1 MPNAKVLVNERAKAA
16 QAAKQAQAQT
26 EAKAAD
32 AAAVAE
38 TKTAQAKALFAKA
51 GQIQAK
57 IDVIAEYLG
66 LK

>member
-16 QAAKQAQAQT
+16 QAKAVDET
-26 EAKAAD
+26 KAAD

-51 GQIQAK
+51 GQMQAK

>member
-1 MPNAKVLVNERAKAA
+1 MAKVVVNEKAKAA
-16 QAAKQAQAQT
+16 QAAANAATKQA
-26 EAKAAD
+26 D
-32 AAAVAE
+32 
-38 TKTAQAKALFAKA
+38 AKALFAKA